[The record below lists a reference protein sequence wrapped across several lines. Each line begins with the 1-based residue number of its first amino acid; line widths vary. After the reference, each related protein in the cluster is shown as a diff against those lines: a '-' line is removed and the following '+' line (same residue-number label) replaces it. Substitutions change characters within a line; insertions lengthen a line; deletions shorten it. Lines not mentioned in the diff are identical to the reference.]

1 MTARS
6 VTEKVARPAKA
17 ALPAVVDL
25 EEQAAAADRKKLESM
40 TLGAMLIDPA
50 LACGAVAAAHGA
62 PAFAQWRTIT
72 SNNVADAL
80 EATIDAVCGGD
91 MSSLEAMLVSQAVA
105 LQSVFADCASRAR
118 SQNSREASG
127 TLMSIA
133 MKAQAQCRA
142 TVQTIGELKNPR
154 TTVFTRQANVN
165 NGGQQ
170 QVNNGV
176 QPLAPAPAREEVQPA
191 RNELTALENSS
202 GSTFLDGGAAS
213 APIGSH
219 QAARPLDPIH
229 RAANTRREA
238 CVREKF

>member
-1 MTARS
+1 MTRS
-6 VTEKVARPAKA
+6 MAARPAKP

-25 EEQAAAADRKKLESM
+25 EEAQAAADRKKLESM
-40 TLGAMLIDPA
+40 TLGCMLIDPA
-50 LACGAVAAAHGA
+50 LACGGVAAAHGA

-80 EATIDAVCGGD
+80 EATIEAVRSGD

-118 SQNSREASG
+118 AQSSREASG
-127 TLMSIA
+127 TLMGIA

-142 TVQTIGELKNPR
+142 TVQTIGELKTPR

-165 NGGQQ
+165 AGSGNQ

-176 QPLAPAPAREEVQPA
+176 PLSHAPAREEVQPA
-191 RNELTALENSS
+191 QNELEALENSS
-202 GSTFLDGGAAS
+202 GSTPMDGRATP
-213 APIGSH
+213 APSRSY
-219 QAARPLDPIH
+219 QAARPVDLFH
-229 RAANTRREA
+229 RATNHGGQKHEREE
-238 CVREKF
+238 R

>member
-1 MTARS
+1 MTIRS
-6 VTEKVARPAKA
+6 KATKPAKA
-17 ALPAVVDL
+17 APPVSSVLV
-25 EEQAAAADRKKLESM
+25 EEAADMRKIESVA
-40 TLGAMLIDPA
+40 LGGMLTDSA
-50 LACGAVAAAHGA
+50 LNCGSVIAVHGA
-62 PAFAQWRTIT
+62 PAFAQWRTIST
-72 SNNVADAL
+72 GNVSDAL
-80 EATIDAVCGGD
+80 EASIEAVHRGD
-91 MSSLEAMLVSQAVA
+91 MSSLEGMLVAQAFA
-105 LQSVFADCASRAR
+105 LQSIFTDAAARAR
-118 SQNSREASG
+118 AQNSREASG
-127 TLMSIA
+127 TLMAVA

-142 TVQTIGELKNPR
+142 TVQTIGEIKNPR
-154 TTVFTRQANVN
+154 TTVFTKQANVN

-213 APIGSH
+213 ASIGSH